1 MEKPERLIGYV
12 EYESTNFP
20 FEFHEDSF
28 TITLFPPTLEIW
40 EEATSINNIF
50 SRINS
55 NNKEH
60 KWIGSKELTGITA
73 KGRKIVFGIQ
83 DLRSNYNGFH
93 SYPVNWYF
101 YCSQEL
107 DLDAIDGF
115 KLVGREIEYFFPPN
129 QVLNQSINFDK
140 ETGVVKEISVNS
152 TEEIAES
159 CGKYRIIPHVDA
171 SIEVSA
177 YGIAN
182 INNDLPPLT
191 SKSIMTTTFSAPVS
205 LHTLLEAFHYSVCFL
220 QYITYR
226 KNIDLDSIEVFKL
239 DEKGLRNYLGI
250 LVFEKSNSTEAHPK
264 ANERII
270 DFSLLKYRTAKLY
283 TLIKNRKLAFQHLC
297 DSIDDR
303 RHYPPSRI
311 IMILSSFEREFR
323 NIYGQN
329 SERSEIYLNV
339 QNDIVSLI
347 DNYIVQKHGKAR
359 NYAKQFKKYVENRD
373 SSFESNL
380 KKALLDCKDVMLPF
394 IRRKYVNNYEEA
406 VDGISERMG
415 TVRNGIAHSR
425 LDFKIDAIHLS
436 DLRIVQEILYVIRLK
451 NMHLSTKE
459 IQKAINKLFGEN
471 FAI

>member
-1 MEKPERLIGYV
+1 M
-12 EYESTNFP
+12 
-20 FEFHEDSF
+20 
-28 TITLFPPTLEIW
+28 
-40 EEATSINNIF
+40 
-50 SRINS
+50 
-55 NNKEH
+55 
-60 KWIGSKELTGITA
+60 
-73 KGRKIVFGIQ
+73 
-83 DLRSNYNGFH
+83 
-93 SYPVNWYF
+93 
-101 YCSQEL
+101 
-107 DLDAIDGF
+107 
-115 KLVGREIEYFFPPN
+115 
-129 QVLNQSINFDK
+129 
-140 ETGVVKEISVNS
+140 NS
-152 TEEIAES
+152 TEEITEY

-177 YGIAN
+177 YGVAN
-182 INNDLPPLT
+182 FNNSLHPLT
-191 SKSIMTTTFSAPVS
+191 SKSIMTTTFSAPIL
-205 LHTLLEAFHYSVCFL
+205 LHTLLDAFHYSTCFL

-226 KNIDLDSIEVFKL
+226 KNISLDSIEVFKL

-250 LVFEKSNSTEAHPK
+250 LVFEKNNSIEDHPK

-270 DFSLLKYRTAKLY
+270 DFSILKHRTAKLY

-329 SERSEIYLNV
+329 SERSETYLNV

-347 DNYIVQKHGKAR
+347 DTYIAQKHGKSR
-359 NYAKQFKKYVENRD
+359 NYAKQFKKYIENRD
-373 SSFESNL
+373 SSSESNL
-380 KKALLDCKDVMLPF
+380 KKALLDCKDVMIPF
-394 IRRKYVNNYEEA
+394 VQRKYASNYEEA

-425 LDFKIDAIHLS
+425 LDLQLDAIHLS
-436 DLRIVQEILYVIRLK
+436 DIRIVQELSYAIRLK

-459 IQKAINKLFGEN
+459 TQKAINKLFGEN